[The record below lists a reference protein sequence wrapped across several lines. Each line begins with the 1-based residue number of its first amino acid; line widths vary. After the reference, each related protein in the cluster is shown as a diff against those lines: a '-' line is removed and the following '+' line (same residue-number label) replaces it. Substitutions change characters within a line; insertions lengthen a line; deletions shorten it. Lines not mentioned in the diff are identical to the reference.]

1 VEDDVIAG
9 VGFWNI
15 VSRMNLRGS
24 SILCCLLACSSH
36 LLAGDYNSLVLEKIA
51 SMPRAGTYAKYRKDL
66 PEKDRFGDLY
76 STVTSLDR
84 AIKVG
89 LNGALKVSPEA
100 AANYS
105 FCSSATYL
113 LFCDV
118 ISELQKEGLVAAD
131 RSLSKELAEVGDC
144 EEVIHGKLDGV
155 GIFGHWN
162 ADGPGTA
169 VLFARLD
176 LGSNYSGLSHAKP
189 GDFLKIFWNDSI
201 GKGERGHLVVYL
213 GTNETGDSIQVWSS
227 NMENE
232 DGSAGYGTMWIETGR
247 IKRSVL
253 SRLERPEN
261 LMKWLAFSAGEKTSE
276 YLVRIRQTGS
286 TGEEMLAVT
295 KSVK

>member
-1 VEDDVIAG
+1 MKLR
-9 VGFWNI
+9 
-15 VSRMNLRGS
+15 VSLTLFG
-24 SILCCLLACSSH
+24 LFACSSH
-36 LLAGDYNSLVLEKIA
+36 LVAGDYNHLVLEKIA

-76 STVTSLDR
+76 STVTSLDSS
-84 AIKVG
+84 IKVG
-89 LNGALKVSPEA
+89 LGGALKVSPEA
-100 AANYS
+100 AATYS

-118 ISELQKEGLVAAD
+118 ISDLQKEGVVAAD
-131 RSLSKELAEVGDC
+131 RGLSRELADVGAC

-169 VLFARLD
+169 VLFERLD
-176 LGSNYSGLSHAKP
+176 LGTNYSGLSHAKP

-213 GTNETGDSIQVWSS
+213 GKNESGDAIQVWSS
-227 NMENE
+227 NMENA
-232 DGSAGYGTMWIETGR
+232 DGSAGYGTMWIKTGR

-253 SRLERPEN
+253 SRLERPQN
-261 LMKWLAFSAGEKTSE
+261 LSRWLAFSEEEKTSE